1 MPEMLQ
7 ARSPWRIGA
16 GLAMGIGSLLI
27 TAGAVEGY
35 YDQEP
40 SIEVEAGGEGRFMAA
55 SVGEPIVAA
64 ELCLLKLLPV
74 EIIEDCEEVP
84 EITTPTI
91 PEVTIP
97 DPDELIEEVEKI
109 IPTTTTP
116 PPTTTT
122 THPTTTAPP
131 PPPPPPPGGG
141 KVEWMNQAGIAQA
154 DQGYVDY
161 IVTDES
167 EWNPGAVSPN
177 RCIGLGQNCPDAN
190 GNYWLDDSCPNWRDD
205 PACQLRR
212 FGEYA
217 VGRYGSWREAYE
229 FKRRKGWW

>member
-27 TAGAVEGY
+27 TAEAVEGHY
-35 YDQEP
+35 KQEP
-40 SIEVEAGGEGRFMAA
+40 TIEVEAGGEGRFMAA
-55 SVGEPIVAA
+55 SAGEPLIG
-64 ELCLLKLLPV
+64 ELCLSNLLPIEVIDECV
-74 EIIEDCEEVP
+74 ETPEV
-84 EITTPTI
+84 TTPTI

-97 DPDELIEEVEKI
+97 EPEELIDEVEKI
-109 IPTTTTP
+109 IPTTTTTIA
-116 PPTTTT
+116 PTTAAT
-122 THPTTTAPP
+122 PP
-131 PPPPPPPGGG
+131 PPPPPPSGG
-141 KVEWMNQAGIAQA
+141 KVDWMNQAGIVQE

-177 RCIGLGQNCPDAN
+177 RCIGLGQNCPDEN
-190 GNYWLDDSCPNWRDD
+190 DNYWLDDACPNWRED
-205 PACQLRR
+205 PVCQLRR

-217 VGRYGSWREAYE
+217 VGRYGSWHEAYE